1 MEFVGQLCSNGYEYV
16 CHGRDRA
23 ALRGDGSLVAVA
35 TPLAA
40 AVLGVQGVR
49 SGSSSTI
56 LSSPSSLECSVG
68 IIAKC
73 DWSFMFGAE
82 NLDTFSAEEK
92 GEFVKEIDIIIAHVR
107 NGSPRLPAI
116 PRSPPSTIDSAGSAP
131 IISHL
136 VLHPN
141 ALLLRHVEP
150 APPRLPI

>member
-68 IIAKC
+68 IIAK
-73 DWSFMFGAE
+73 
-82 NLDTFSAEEK
+82 
-92 GEFVKEIDIIIAHVR
+92 R

>member
-68 IIAKC
+68 IIAKVC
-73 DWSFMFGAE
+73 R
-82 NLDTFSAEEK
+82 TC
-92 GEFVKEIDIIIAHVR
+92 
-107 NGSPRLPAI
+107 
-116 PRSPPSTIDSAGSAP
+116 
-131 IISHL
+131 L
-136 VLHPN
+136 VPF
-141 ALLLRHVEP
+141 LLKNKIMSLCLSV
-150 APPRLPI
+150 

>member
-68 IIAKC
+68 IIAKRR
-73 DWSFMFGAE
+73 E
-82 NLDTFSAEEK
+82 NL
-92 GEFVKEIDIIIAHVR
+92 
-107 NGSPRLPAI
+107 
-116 PRSPPSTIDSAGSAP
+116 
-131 IISHL
+131 
-136 VLHPN
+136 
-141 ALLLRHVEP
+141 
-150 APPRLPI
+150 